1 VLKVNELAERLR
13 VSSSTIY
20 NLVEEGR
27 IACYRIGKGRGS
39 IRFSEEQ
46 VEAFLQSSR
55 VEPGTLKSGFR
66 FTHSRTSAGPSSAP
80 PLSRHP

>member
-1 VLKVNELAERLR
+1 MLKVNEVAERLR
-13 VSSSTIY
+13 VSSSTVY

-46 VEAFLQSSR
+46 
-55 VEPGTLKSGFR
+55 
-66 FTHSRTSAGPSSAP
+66 AGGS
-80 PLSRHP
+80 LVFGVVFEKGGGG